1 MNNKLKYHFKIEQNF
16 TLIEVVLAVS
26 ILMMVFLVAGT
37 GLMIVQQ
44 TWVKSQK
51 QSARLKQ
58 LILVDKVVNANFTN
72 IIPFEWKNE
81 QLKKREIFLGD
92 HNKIIF
98 ATTHRLN
105 IIKEGS
111 IRFVSIYVDD
121 SALIATYSNTP
132 LLYWDDQVTP
142 QISEIIAEGV
152 SNVEFQYAD
161 FDAKRVLIW
170 ESDWNEEERRNI
182 PLAIQMTVTWEDQT
196 QTSWLKRTAGAG
208 KRENFGRR
216 YSDRI
221 EL

>member
-1 MNNKLKYHFKIEQNF
+1 MKNKLKYHLKRQQVF

-26 ILMMVFLVAGT
+26 IMMMVFLVAGT

-44 TWVKSQK
+44 TWVKSQNR
-51 QSARLKQ
+51 SARLKE
-58 LILVDKVVNANFTN
+58 LILVDKIVNSTFTN
-72 IIPFEWKNE
+72 IIPFEWKDD

-92 HNKIIF
+92 PNKVTF

-105 IIKEGS
+105 IIQEGS
-111 IRFVSIYVDD
+111 IRFVSIYIED
-121 SALIATYSNTP
+121 SALIASYSNTP
-132 LLYWDDQVTP
+132 ILPWDDQATP

-152 SNVEFQYAD
+152 ANVEFQYAD
-161 FDAKRVLIW
+161 FDSKRVLIW
-170 ESDWNEEERRNI
+170 DSDWDEEKRRNI

-216 YSDRI
+216 YKDRL
-221 EL
+221 E